1 MTAAMK
7 RLNIFILYSHAL
19 FARGVEKML
28 RDHRGLEIVG
38 METDWRKG
46 LETIGSL
53 HPEVVILDSEEGG
66 MEPLAAVKEIM
77 ERSPCT
83 KVIALT
89 LRDNKMHLYQTRE
102 AIASGVEDLLRAIRE
117 EQRDRKR

>member
-1 MTAAMK
+1 MK
-7 RLNIFILYSHAL
+7 RRHIFILYSHTL

-46 LETIGSL
+46 LQAIGSL
-53 HPEVVILDSEEGG
+53 HPEVVILDSDEGG

-77 ERSPCT
+77 ERSPHT

-102 AIASGVEDLLRAIRE
+102 AVASGVEDLLRAIRE
-117 EQRDRKR
+117 ETRGPRR